1 MDRKQA
7 IIESA
12 TRLFA
17 EKGFYS
23 TSTIEVA
30 ETAGVAHGTLFYHY
44 KNKEGIVLE
53 IFRHAKKVY
62 LQELEISVANRPT
75 GMEKIES
82 MLRFN
87 AAFKRTHSRQLL
99 IFLRDFPEKLT
110 SEESELKTMVKETNA
125 QVLAIISR
133 CLTEGIEDGSV
144 APVDTDKTAYIIN
157 GLIFGLLHMD
167 LLSPV
172 QVPELEANV
181 IAFCRAALS
190 PAVPEQYASSQ

>member
-1 MDRKQA
+1 LDRKQA

-23 TSTIEVA
+23 TSTVEVA

-99 IFLRDFPEKLT
+99 IFLRDFPEKMT

-133 CLTEGIEDGSV
+133 CLTEGIEDGTV

-181 IAFCRAALS
+181 VAFCRAALS
-190 PAVPEQYASSQ
+190 PAVPEPYASG